1 MTFSRWNKKIKNTYK
16 MNTNIKRKPEWL
28 KIDFRCGNNFA
39 NVNKA
44 LKTNHLHTICE
55 SGRCPNIA
63 ECWNRGTATFMILG
77 DICTRSCGFCN
88 TLTGKPLPPNPQ
100 EPQKLAEVVKAM
112 KIKHIVITSVTRDDL
127 SDGGAKHWAECITA
141 IKNEQPQA
149 SIEVLIPDFK
159 GDNSLIDTIIAA
171 KPNVISHNIETVR
184 RLTPD
189 VRSAAKFD
197 ISLSVLKHISEQK
210 IRSKS
215 GFMLGLGETE
225 TEILETM
232 DELLNVGCQVLTLGQ
247 YLQPSKKHL
256 PVADYIHPDKFAE
269 YKQVA
274 LQKGF
279 LFAESAPLVRSSYFA
294 EKHVG

>member
-1 MTFSRWNKKIKNTYK
+1 MT
-16 MNTNIKRKPEWL
+16 NTNIKRKPDWL
-28 KIDFRCGNNFA
+28 KINFRSENNFK
-39 NVNKA
+39 NVRKT
-44 LKTNHLHTICE
+44 LKNNHLHTICE

-77 DICTRSCGFCN
+77 DICTRACGFCN
-88 TLTGKPLPPNPQ
+88 TQTGKPLPPNPQ
-100 EPQKLAEVVKAM
+100 EPQKLADAVKAM

-127 SDGGAKHWAECITA
+127 IDGGAKHWAECISA
-141 IKNEQPQA
+141 IKNENPQA

-159 GDNSLIDTIIAA
+159 GNNSLIDIVIAA

-184 RLTPD
+184 RLTPR

-197 ISLSVLKHISEQK
+197 TSLSVLKHISEQK
-210 IRSKS
+210 VRSKS

-232 DELLNVGCQVLTLGQ
+232 DELIKVGCQVLTLGQ
-247 YLQPSKKHL
+247 YLQPSKNHL
-256 PVADYIHPDKFAE
+256 PVAEYIHPNKFAE

-279 LFAESAPLVRSSYFA
+279 LFVESAPLVRSSYFA
-294 EKHVG
+294 EKHVF

>member
-1 MTFSRWNKKIKNTYK
+1 MT
-16 MNTNIKRKPEWL
+16 NTNIKRKPDWL
-28 KIDFRCGNNFA
+28 KIDFRSENNFA
-39 NVNKA
+39 NVNKT

-88 TLTGKPLPPNPQ
+88 TQTGKPLPPNPQ
-100 EPQKLAEVVKAM
+100 EPQKLAEAIKAM

-127 SDGGAKHWAECITA
+127 TDGGAKHWAKCISA
-141 IKNEQPQA
+141 IKNEQLQA

-159 GDNSLIDTIIAA
+159 GDNSLIDIVIAA
-171 KPNVISHNIETVR
+171 KPNVISHNIETTR
-184 RLTPD
+184 RLTQS
-189 VRSAAKFD
+189 VRSTAKFD
-197 ISLSVLKHISEQK
+197 TSLSVLKHISEQK
-210 IRSKS
+210 VRSKS

-256 PVADYIHPDKFAE
+256 SVADYIHPDKFAE
-269 YKQVA
+269 YKQIA

-279 LFAESAPLVRSSYFA
+279 LFVESAPLVRSSYFA
-294 EKHVG
+294 ERHIL

>member
-1 MTFSRWNKKIKNTYK
+1 MENTD
-16 MNTNIKRKPEWL
+16 IKRKPDWL
-28 KIDFRCGNNFA
+28 KRDFRSENNFS
-39 NVNKA
+39 NVSKI

-63 ECWNRGTATFMILG
+63 ECWSRGTATFMILG

-88 TLTGKPLPPNPQ
+88 TLTGNPSAPNPQ
-100 EPQKLAEVVKAM
+100 EPQKIADAVNAM
-112 KIKHIVITSVTRDDL
+112 KINHIVITSVTRDDL
-127 SDGGAKHWAECITA
+127 ADGGAKHWAECILA
-141 IKNEQPQA
+141 IKKENPQV
-149 SIEVLIPDFK
+149 SIEALIPDFG
-159 GDNSLIDTIIAA
+159 GDNSLIDIVIAA

-184 RLTPD
+184 RLTPQ

-197 ISLSVLKHISEQK
+197 TSLSVLKHISERK

-215 GFMLGLGETE
+215 GLMLGLGETE

-232 DELLNVGCQVLTLGQ
+232 DELLEVGCQVLTLGQ

-256 PVADYIHPDKFAE
+256 PVAEYIHPDKFAD
-269 YKQVA
+269 YKRVA

-279 LFAESAPLVRSSYFA
+279 LFVESAPLVRSSYFA
-294 EKHVG
+294 ERHVAL

>member
-1 MTFSRWNKKIKNTYK
+1 MT
-16 MNTNIKRKPEWL
+16 NTNIKRKPDWL
-28 KIDFRCGNNFA
+28 KINFRSENNFK
-39 NVNKA
+39 NVHKT
-44 LKTNHLHTICE
+44 LKNNHLHTICE

-77 DICTRSCGFCN
+77 DICTRACGFCN
-88 TLTGKPLPPNPQ
+88 TQTGKPLPPNPQ
-100 EPQKLAEVVKAM
+100 EPQKLADAVKAM

-127 SDGGAKHWAECITA
+127 IDGGAKHWAECISA
-141 IKNEQPQA
+141 IKNENPQA

-159 GDNSLIDTIIAA
+159 GNNSLIDIVIAA

-184 RLTPD
+184 RLTPR

-197 ISLSVLKHISEQK
+197 TSLSVLKHISEQK
-210 IRSKS
+210 VRSKS

-232 DELLNVGCQVLTLGQ
+232 DELIKVGCQVLTLGQ
-247 YLQPSKKHL
+247 YLQPSKNHL
-256 PVADYIHPDKFAE
+256 PVAEYIHPNKFAE

-279 LFAESAPLVRSSYFA
+279 LFVESAPLVRSSYFA
-294 EKHVG
+294 EKHVF

>member
-1 MTFSRWNKKIKNTYK
+1 MT
-16 MNTNIKRKPEWL
+16 NTNIKRKPDWL
-28 KIDFRCGNNFA
+28 KINFRSENNFK
-39 NVNKA
+39 NVRKT
-44 LKTNHLHTICE
+44 LKNNHLHTICE

-77 DICTRSCGFCN
+77 DICTRACGFCN
-88 TLTGKPLPPNPQ
+88 TQTGKPLPPNPQ
-100 EPQKLAEVVKAM
+100 EPQKLADAVKAM

-127 SDGGAKHWAECITA
+127 IDGGAKHWAECISA
-141 IKNEQPQA
+141 IKNENPQA

-159 GDNSLIDTIIAA
+159 GNNSLIDIVIAA

-184 RLTPD
+184 RLTPR

-197 ISLSVLKHISEQK
+197 TSLSVLKHISEQK
-210 IRSKS
+210 VRSKS

-225 TEILETM
+225 TEVLETM
-232 DELLNVGCQVLTLGQ
+232 DELIKVGCQVLTLGQ
-247 YLQPSKKHL
+247 YLQPSKNHL
-256 PVADYIHPDKFAE
+256 PVAEYIHPDKFAE

-279 LFAESAPLVRSSYFA
+279 LFVESAPLVRSSYFA
-294 EKHVG
+294 EKHVF

>member
-1 MTFSRWNKKIKNTYK
+1 M
-16 MNTNIKRKPEWL
+16 KPDWL
-28 KIDFRCGNNFA
+28 KIDFRSENNFA
-39 NVNKA
+39 NVNKT
-44 LKTNHLHTICE
+44 LKANHLHTICE

-77 DICTRSCGFCN
+77 DICTRACGFCN
-88 TLTGKPLPPNPQ
+88 TQTGKPLPPNPQ
-100 EPQKLAEVVKAM
+100 EPQKLADAVKAM

-127 SDGGAKHWAECITA
+127 TDGGAKHWAECILA
-141 IKNEQPQA
+141 IKNENPQA

-159 GDNSLIDTIIAA
+159 GDNSLIDIVIAA

-184 RLTPD
+184 RLTPS

-197 ISLSVLKHISEQK
+197 TSLNVIKHISEQK
-210 IRSKS
+210 VRSKS

-225 TEILETM
+225 TEIFETM

-256 PVADYIHPDKFAE
+256 PVADYIYPDKFAE

-279 LFAESAPLVRSSYFA
+279 LFVESAPLVRSSYFA
-294 EKHVG
+294 EKHVF